1 MNADWATGLV
11 VRDRLNA
18 IKIERRYAVQVTDQ
32 MLFVVISNVHC
43 KTIDNRS
50 SEE

>member
-1 MNADWATGLV
+1 MLPIANVDMP
-11 VRDRLNA
+11 
-18 IKIERRYAVQVTDQ
+18 VQSADQ
-32 MLFVVISNVHC
+32 MLLVVSCNVHC

>member
-1 MNADWATGLV
+1 MPSMPNVDMRV
-11 VRDRLNA
+11 
-18 IKIERRYAVQVTDQ
+18 KSTDQ
-32 MLFVVISNVHC
+32 MLFVVTCNVHC